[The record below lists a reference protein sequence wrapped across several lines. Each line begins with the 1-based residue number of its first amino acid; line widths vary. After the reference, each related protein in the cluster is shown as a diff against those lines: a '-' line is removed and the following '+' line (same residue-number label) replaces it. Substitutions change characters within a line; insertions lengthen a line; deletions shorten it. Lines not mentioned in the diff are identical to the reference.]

1 MTSKTT
7 TAGAKPSARSAF
19 ETATGKSTKAPAALS
34 AKPSVGKATR
44 RSANESA
51 KPLVRAAPKRSR
63 KETARA
69 LVAILMGSSSDLDVM
84 GEGAKVLEELGI
96 AHEVV
101 VTSAHRSPLETA
113 RYAESARDRGLQ
125 VLIVGAGLAAHLAG
139 AVAAHTTLPVLGV
152 PLESGP
158 LRGMDALLAT
168 VQMPAGVPVGTLAIG
183 TAGAR
188 NAALLAAQILALS
201 DSRLARAL
209 KDRKAAMTTAVGGL
223 LRRFP
228 EGK

>member
-1 MTSKTT
+1 MTAKSTKTA
-7 TAGAKPSARSAF
+7 TARSARSSARSAGS
-19 ETATGKSTKAPAALS
+19 EV
-34 AKPSVGKATR
+34 KP
-44 RSANESA
+44 
-51 KPLVRAAPKRSR
+51 
-63 KETARA
+63 
-69 LVAILMGSSSDLDVM
+69 LVAILMGSASDLEVM

-113 RYAESARDRGLQ
+113 RYAQSARDRGLQ
-125 VLIVGAGLAAHLAG
+125 VMIVGAGLAAHLAG

-168 VQMPAGVPVGTLAIG
+168 VQMPAGVPVATLAIG
-183 TAGAR
+183 AAGAR

-201 DSRLARAL
+201 DPRLAQVL
-209 KDRKAAMTTAVGGL
+209 LDRKASMAAAVPGL
-223 LRRFP
+223 VRRFP
-228 EGK
+228 EGR